1 MLAVPLREHTEEKV
15 KTADRGEE
23 SENVRGTAL
32 QTPRSKKE
40 WEEVFHVP
48 EQSSPA
54 AHGEDRGA
62 AN

>member
-1 MLAVPLREHTEEKV
+1 MHQERIKNTAAAVRE
-15 KTADRGEE
+15 RGKM
-23 SENVRGTAL
+23 RGTAL